1 MVSDERQ
8 RREEAKPRS
17 EENRHP
23 TTQKEKL
30 RQQQDSA
37 LKKE

>member
-8 RREEAKPRS
+8 RREEAKPQR
-17 EENRHP
+17 EEGRHNALK
-23 TTQKEKL
+23 KEKSR
-30 RQQQDSA
+30 RQRDSA